1 MSTPIETNTEELQG
15 VLNRMY
21 NLPNLGGS
29 GSVRPDLVLRLY
41 PTDSHYELNSLTTEQ
56 IKNGISIKSG
66 SIADVVAKIKN
77 QQEVKVLLEYEYE
90 YGGELYIGT
99 YYPSNIGAFLY
110 NDALTLEFMISECP
124 GHSGWYPIWLTAMR
138 IKQDGTFFGF
148 TMFKLNME
156 NKT

>member
-29 GSVRPDLVLRLY
+29 GSVKPDLVLRLN
-41 PTDSHYELNSLTTEQ
+41 PTDDYYELASLTTKQ
-56 IKNGISIKSG
+56 IKNGMSIKSG

-90 YGGELYIGT
+90 YSGYSYIGT
-99 YYPSNIGAFLY
+99 YYPSNIGVFLY
-110 NDALTLEFMISECP
+110 NDTLCLEFMIGECP
-124 GHSGWYPIWLTAMR
+124 GYSGWYPAWLTTMR
-138 IKQDGTFFGF
+138 INKDGTFNNFD
-148 TMFKLNME
+148 MWKLQLE
-156 NKT
+156 EKQ